1 MKSSTGLCK
10 LLYPKAIV
18 KRVIMITY
26 LYSGDIEVGDE
37 VDLGN

>member
-18 KRVIMITY
+18 KRVITY